1 MSRVKPVWTV
11 LSMIEWATD
20 YFQEKNIPDARQS
33 IEWLLAEVLK
43 TKRLN
48 LYLQFDRP
56 LSGDELSELRTLV
69 KRRAAG
75 EPLQYIIGHTDFM
88 RASLNVKPGVLIPR
102 IETEQ
107 LVDLLITRERE
118 KAEST
123 LNVLDIGTGSGCIPV
138 AIKLECPEWHC
149 YGCDISE
156 EALAV
161 AGNNAEKNGVNVSFF
176 EANIE
181 RLAEQTESV
190 GAEWDIIVSN
200 PPYILPAEKKEMHR
214 QVFEFEPEVAL
225 FHHKP
230 LDLYQQIIE
239 FAADKRASLY
249 LECNDK
255 TAKEVHNIAARYYAH
270 SELKKDLDGND
281 RFVVASPLS

>member
-1 MSRVKPVWTV
+1 
-11 LSMIEWATD
+11 MIEWATD

-56 LSGDELSELRTLV
+56 LSGDELNELRTLV

-88 RASLNVKPGVLIPR
+88 RASIDVKPGVLIPR

-118 KAEST
+118 KTERS

-138 AIKLECPEWHC
+138 ALKLECPEWHC

-156 EALAV
+156 DALAV
-161 AGNNAEKNGVNVSFF
+161 ANSNAEKNGVDVSFF

-190 GAEWDIIVSN
+190 SSEWDIIISN
-200 PPYILPAEKKEMHR
+200 PPYILPGEKNEMHK
-214 QVFEFEPEVAL
+214 QVLEFEPEVAL
-225 FHHKP
+225 FHDQP
-230 LDLYQQIIE
+230 LSLYRQIIE
-239 FAADKRASLY
+239 FAADKKASLY

-255 TAKEVHNIAARYYAH
+255 NAKDVHNLAQQHYTQP
-270 SELKKDLDGND
+270 ELKKDLDGND
-281 RFVVASPLS
+281 RFVVAGP